1 LARREDFESPL
12 QAQVES
18 PKVEVIWR
26 LGGGGGGM
34 SAPPPSDELGLP
46 SDSDD
51 SDEGSDSE
59 DDVPDLVENFDEAQ
73 K

>member
-1 LARREDFESPL
+1 MPSHM
-12 QAQVES
+12 
-18 PKVEVIWR
+18 
-26 LGGGGGGM
+26 GGDGG
-34 SAPPPSDELGLP
+34 APPPSDELGLP

>member
-1 LARREDFESPL
+1 MKTRRAVGPELAQQL
-12 QAQVES
+12 QGGMG
-18 PKVEVIWR
+18 